1 MTAKELKASIL
12 DLAVRGKLVPQDP
25 NDEPA
30 SVLLEKIRAEK
41 QKLVKAGKIKK
52 EKNPSEIYIASDGRP
67 YEKFADGS
75 ETCIEDE
82 VPFELPKGWAWA
94 RLGVI
99 GRWGSGATPNKGN
112 KDYFN
117 GNIPWLLTGDLTD
130 GHISSIPNTITK
142 LALDETSVRLNPV
155 GSVLIAM
162 YGATIGKLGI
172 LDVEA
177 TTNQACCACQPYVG
191 VYNEYLFWFL
201 FSQRE
206 QFRKRGEGGAQPNI
220 SKEKIVATIFPLPPL
235 SEQHRIV
242 AKIEELMTMVGEY
255 AKAAQQL
262 AEFEAKFPADLRK
275 AILQSAVEGKLV
287 PQGPND
293 EPVESLL
300 ERINAERKALVKA
313 GKIKRDKHESVIF
326 RGSDRLTYETRDGET
341 VCIEDE
347 LPFKIPENW
356 AWVRLGAVATIIRGS
371 GIKRDEIVPVG
382 VPCIR
387 YGELYTTY
395 RTQISAIV
403 SHTTEAVARRAKPI
417 KRGDVILT
425 LTGENKEDIGTAAAY
440 LVENDAVV
448 GGDVAV
454 LKDHHCDPLWLS
466 YFLAAPFAVGQKAG
480 MSNGDIIVH
489 LAAQSVASILVPL
502 PPLAEQKRIVVQIE
516 KMLKASATL
525 TT

>member
-1 MTAKELKASIL
+1 MHLSYNSIRFTCLLYQITSAPALLLTAHH
-12 DLAVRGKLVPQDP
+12 R
-25 NDEPA
+25 
-30 SVLLEKIRAEK
+30 
-41 QKLVKAGKIKK
+41 
-52 EKNPSEIYIASDGRP
+52 RP

-112 KDYFN
+112 KAYFN

-130 GHISSIPNTITK
+130 GHISNIPNTITK
-142 LALDETSVRLNPV
+142 LALEETSVRLNPV

-242 AKIEELMTMVGEY
+242 AKIEELMLKVGEY
-255 AKAAQQL
+255 AEAAQQL
-262 AEFEAKFPADLRK
+262 TEFEARFPADLKK
-275 AILQSAVEGKLV
+275 AILRSAVEGTLA
-287 PQGPND
+287 PQDPKD
-293 EPVESLL
+293 EPVERLL
-300 ERINAERKALVKA
+300 ERIAEERKTLAKV
-313 GKIKRDKHESVIF
+313 GKLKRDKHESVIF
-326 RGSDRLTYETRDGET
+326 RSSDRLTYETRDGET

-347 LPFKIPENW
+347 LPFKIPESW
-356 AWVRLGAVATIIRGS
+356 AWVRLGAVSNYGQCTGTDNAPKGSWMLDLEDIERGGRLLAKNRTRESKSTKHVFKKGQVLYSKLRTYLQKVLVADEDGYCTSEIIPITFFEAINPHFATLVLNS
-371 GIKRDEIVPVG
+371 PYFVDYTQECCCG
-382 VPCIR
+382 VKMPR
-387 YGELYTTY
+387 L
-395 RTQISAIV
+395 
-403 SHTTEAVARRAKPI
+403 TTEDAR
-417 KRGDVILT
+417 
-425 LTGENKEDIGTAAAY
+425 AAY
-440 LVENDAVV
+440 
-448 GGDVAV
+448 
-454 LKDHHCDPLWLS
+454 
-466 YFLAAPFAVGQKAG
+466 F
-480 MSNGDIIVH
+480 
-489 LAAQSVASILVPL
+489 PL
-502 PPLAEQKRIVVQIE
+502 PPMAEQKRIVSEVERMEAQVAR
-516 KMLKASATL
+516 LQ
-525 TT
+525 